1 MEPHDPHAVQA
12 GRCVTRDDPG
22 AVAAGGARTLVGM
35 LTTTA
40 LAAALSPDAVLLA
53 GGPVQAL
60 GPEFLQPEN
69 LIASF
74 GTAALIGI
82 VAVVFVETGL
92 LFPFLPGDSLLFTA
106 GALVA
111 QDELRLNIGVLCLLL
126 FLAAFLGDQLAY
138 AIGRR
143 LGPKVFSRPDSRFFK
158 QKYID
163 QTYAYFDRYG
173 GRTIIVARFV
183 PFVRTYAPV
192 AAGVGRMSYRHFVS
206 YNVVGA
212 LLWGVGVTLLGYW
225 LGNFGFIKDNI
236 EALLVL
242 IVLVSVIPVGV
253 ELWRAR
259 RKEAAGETVEGRD
272 PGYDEPVERA
282 AVEREVFGR
291 ATTPGTPGTVGDAPD
306 EELARRTAEEG

>member
-1 MEPHDPHAVQA
+1 
-12 GRCVTRDDPG
+12 
-22 AVAAGGARTLVGM
+22 M
-35 LTTTA
+35 LTTSA
-40 LAAALSPDAVLLA
+40 LAAALTADAAPLLA
-53 GGPVQAL
+53 GGPVPAL
-60 GPEFLQPEN
+60 GPDFLQADN

-82 VAVVFVETGL
+82 VAVVFIETGL

-111 QDELRLNIGVLCLLL
+111 QDDLQLNIWVLCLML
-126 FLAAFLGDQLAY
+126 FVAAFAGDQVAY
-138 AIGRR
+138 AIGRT

-206 YNVVGA
+206 YNVIGA

-225 LGNFGFIKDNI
+225 LGNFSFIKENI

-242 IVLVSVIPVGV
+242 IVGVSVVPVAV

-259 RKEAAGETVEGRD
+259 RKEAAGATVDGRD
-272 PGYDEPVERA
+272 PHVDEPVERA

-291 ATTPGTPGTVGDAPD
+291 SVTPPVEGQAGTEVTD
-306 EELARRTAEEG
+306 EGGARR